1 MISSINEF
9 KKYLNTKVINEG
21 SGNAK
26 IRYNGQFWP
35 TYYIEYYDSTDEE
48 GNEIPYANDMF
59 IDDFIGNVE
68 HFKSVKLTRVADK
81 WIDNNQVI
89 KFESDTF
96 KVVVVDN
103 EWALGVGVIPAF
115 YDENDEG
122 EEVIPNG
129 FNEDATKFFNELN
142 SIYKLHT
149 ATSAWTSRAIDN
161 DEKITVNENVAEHIK
176 NESNNNNIIIK
187 TPKQLINI
195 IIKDNINFKWLK
207 EYNITTF
214 NKLEKILQ
222 ESGYG
227 PLYHEYIIKY
237 KIDDTNINENV
248 AEHIKIVTAN
258 YYIGNAKIMGY
269 IYESNPTQITILRS
283 FEMTPKDSESYK
295 IDNFSNIELAT
306 PGDFEYFRVQMAQY
320 DRPEYIWNRQ
330 TTESKITLQQDA
342 HDKIKV
348 TLDEEVILKHAKK
361 MFKNIKTMKDVKS
374 LGTSNYDKLIKE
386 LSKINESSINERFTL
401 PDGMVKALDDIDE
414 RRPNRMK
421 RPGMMRHDFAGRGG
435 QRGYVYIQDEAEEV
449 MQDKYGRE
457 RGTKLW
463 RASINASQ
471 SGAMFKMADD
481 VMKEKAWLMHEMN
494 VYPSEYWDVSY
505 YSLWKAWMNKQGLT
519 YKIDSDEDIQA
530 KADAKRAAEE
540 AEEKAQFDR
549 KLNQIESDNTTAG
562 LPTVQPDAKDKQRV
576 ADMFR
581 RDNWPTTAANT
592 MANAIK
598 DVNKAVRRGQAV
610 LDYIKDNNLSY
621 FKLDIAEI
629 FFNKAKLLLRRNEN
643 INSVLEHL
651 SDENNPIFMLQNIPN
666 ELLINIINNN
676 IDIKELAIQELK
688 NRGYNEIGKY
698 IGFVNNEDYD
708 ASIPFEDEDL
718 YHNIDWIDMESKFT
732 QFTSTYPKEQYASMR
747 QTFNFLKEE
756 ILKYKMTN

>member
-1 MISSINEF
+1 MI
-9 KKYLNTKVINEG
+9 
-21 SGNAK
+21 
-26 IRYNGQFWP
+26 
-35 TYYIEYYDSTDEE
+35 
-48 GNEIPYANDMF
+48 
-59 IDDFIGNVE
+59 
-68 HFKSVKLTRVADK
+68 
-81 WIDNNQVI
+81 
-89 KFESDTF
+89 
-96 KVVVVDN
+96 
-103 EWALGVGVIPAF
+103 
-115 YDENDEG
+115 
-122 EEVIPNG
+122 
-129 FNEDATKFFNELN
+129 
-142 SIYKLHT
+142 
-149 ATSAWTSRAIDN
+149 
-161 DEKITVNENVAEHIK
+161 
-176 NESNNNNIIIK
+176 
-187 TPKQLINI
+187 
-195 IIKDNINFKWLK
+195 
-207 EYNITTF
+207 
-214 NKLEKILQ
+214 
-222 ESGYG
+222 
-227 PLYHEYIIKY
+227 
-237 KIDDTNINENV
+237 TNINEWKKLNENI

-330 TTESKITLQQDA
+330 TTESA
-342 HDKIKV
+342 
-348 TLDEEVILKHAKK
+348 
-361 MFKNIKTMKDVKS
+361 
-374 LGTSNYDKLIKE
+374 
-386 LSKINESSINERFTL
+386 INEQFNL

-463 RASINASQ
+463 NASINASQ
-471 SGAMFKMADD
+471 RGAMFKMADD
-481 VMKEKAWLMHEMN
+481 VMKEKTWLMHEMN

-530 KADAKRAAEE
+530 KADAKRIAEE
-540 AEEKAQFDR
+540 TAKQQALDAKKAAEKAQFDR
-549 KLNQIESDNTTAG
+549 TLNQIESDNNTAG
-562 LPTVQPDAKDKQRV
+562 LPTLQPDAKDKQRI
-576 ADMFR
+576 ADMFS
-581 RDNWPTTAANT
+581 RDSWPTTAANT

-621 FKLDIAEI
+621 FKLDIAKI

-666 ELLINIINNN
+666 ELLINIINNY

-732 QFTSTYPKEQYASMR
+732 QFTSTYPEEQYASMR

>member
-1 MISSINEF
+1 
-9 KKYLNTKVINEG
+9 
-21 SGNAK
+21 
-26 IRYNGQFWP
+26 
-35 TYYIEYYDSTDEE
+35 
-48 GNEIPYANDMF
+48 MF
-59 IDDFIGNVE
+59 IDDFIGNVK
-68 HFKSVKLTRVADK
+68 HFKSVKLTPVADE
-81 WIDNNQVI
+81 WIDNNQVV
-89 KFESDTF
+89 KFECDTF

-161 DEKITVNENVAEHIK
+161 DEKITV
-176 NESNNNNIIIK
+176 
-187 TPKQLINI
+187 
-195 IIKDNINFKWLK
+195 
-207 EYNITTF
+207 
-214 NKLEKILQ
+214 
-222 ESGYG
+222 
-227 PLYHEYIIKY
+227 
-237 KIDDTNINENV
+237 NENV

-386 LSKINESSINERFTL
+386 LSKINESSINEQFNL

-463 RASINASQ
+463 QASIGHGARGN
-471 SGAMFKMADD
+471 AMFKMADD

-505 YSLWKAWMNKQGLT
+505 YSLWKAWMAKEGIP
-519 YKIDSDEDIQA
+519 YRIDSDEEVQA

-540 AEEKAQFDR
+540 AAKQQALDAKKAEEKAQFDR

-562 LPTVQPDAKDKQRV
+562 LPKLQPDTKDKQRV

-581 RDNWPTTAANT
+581 RNDWPTTAANT

-621 FKLDIAEI
+621 FELDIAKI

-643 INSVLEHL
+643 NNSVLEHL

-708 ASIPFEDEDL
+708 TSIPFEDEDL

>member
-35 TYYIEYYDSTDEE
+35 TYYIEYYDSTDED
-48 GNEIPYANDMF
+48 GDEIPGANDMF
-59 IDDFIGNVE
+59 IDDFIGNVKY
-68 HFKSVKLTRVADK
+68 FKSVKLTPVADE
-81 WIDNNQVI
+81 WIDNNQVV

-96 KVVVVDN
+96 KVVLVDN
-103 EWALGVGVIPAF
+103 GLTLGVGVIPAF

-142 SIYKLHT
+142 SIYKLYT
-149 ATSAWTSRAIDN
+149 STSAWTSRAIDN
-161 DEKITVNENVAEHIK
+161 DEKITVNENVSEHIK

-248 AEHIKIVTAN
+248 SEHIKIVTAN

-306 PGDFEYFRVQMAQY
+306 PGDFEYFRVQMTQY

-330 TTESKITLQQDA
+330 TTES
-342 HDKIKV
+342 
-348 TLDEEVILKHAKK
+348 
-361 MFKNIKTMKDVKS
+361 
-374 LGTSNYDKLIKE
+374 
-386 LSKINESSINERFTL
+386 SINEQFNL

-414 RRPNRMK
+414 RRPNKMK

-463 RASINASQ
+463 QASINASQ
-471 SGAMFKMADD
+471 RGAMFKMADD
-481 VMKEKAWLMHEMN
+481 VMKEKQWLIHEMN
-494 VYPSEYWDVSY
+494 VYPRTYWDVSY
-505 YSLWKAWMNKQGLT
+505 YSLWKAWMDKEGIP
-519 YKIDSDEDIQA
+519 YRIDSDEEVQA

-540 AEEKAQFDR
+540 AAKQQALDAKKAAEQAQFDR
-549 KLNQIESDNTTAG
+549 TLNQIESENTAAG
-562 LPTVQPDAKDKQRV
+562 LPTLQADAKDKQRV

-581 RDNWPTTAANT
+581 RDSWPTTAANT
-592 MANAIK
+592 MAKAIK

-621 FKLDIAEI
+621 YKLDIAKI
-629 FFNKAKLLLRRNEN
+629 FFNKAKSLLRNNEN
-643 INSVLEHL
+643 MDATTDSLWSNLDNVYADFITLYTLMDEGYLDSNGNIAEGLSFVEINDAIDNELDNGMNHFT
-651 SDENNPIFMLQNIPN
+651 SDEEVIQYIQSIKDNIKN
-666 ELLINIINNN
+666 LANN
-676 IDIKELAIQELK
+676 I
-688 NRGYNEIGKY
+688 
-698 IGFVNNEDYD
+698 
-708 ASIPFEDEDL
+708 
-718 YHNIDWIDMESKFT
+718 
-732 QFTSTYPKEQYASMR
+732 
-747 QTFNFLKEE
+747 
-756 ILKYKMTN
+756 

>member
-35 TYYIEYYDSTDEE
+35 TYYIEYYDSTDED
-48 GNEIPYANDMF
+48 GDEIPGANDMF

-68 HFKSVKLTRVADK
+68 HFKSVKLIPVADE
-81 WIDNNQVI
+81 WIDNNQVV
-89 KFESDTF
+89 KFECDTF

-176 NESNNNNIIIK
+176 
-187 TPKQLINI
+187 
-195 IIKDNINFKWLK
+195 
-207 EYNITTF
+207 
-214 NKLEKILQ
+214 
-222 ESGYG
+222 
-227 PLYHEYIIKY
+227 
-237 KIDDTNINENV
+237 
-248 AEHIKIVTAN
+248 IVTAN

-306 PGDFEYFRVQMAQY
+306 PGDFEYFRVQMTQY

-435 QRGYVYIQDEAEEV
+435 QRGYVYIQDEAEKV

-463 RASINASQ
+463 QASINASQ

-540 AEEKAQFDR
+540 AAKQQALDAKKAEEKAQFDR

-643 INSVLEHL
+643 NNSVLEHL

-747 QTFNFLKEE
+747 QTYNFLKEE

>member
-1 MISSINEF
+1 
-9 KKYLNTKVINEG
+9 
-21 SGNAK
+21 
-26 IRYNGQFWP
+26 
-35 TYYIEYYDSTDEE
+35 
-48 GNEIPYANDMF
+48 MF

-68 HFKSVKLTRVADK
+68 HFKSVKLIPVADE
-81 WIDNNQVI
+81 WIDNNQVV
-89 KFESDTF
+89 KFECDTF

-161 DEKITVNENVAEHIK
+161 DEKITV
-176 NESNNNNIIIK
+176 
-187 TPKQLINI
+187 
-195 IIKDNINFKWLK
+195 
-207 EYNITTF
+207 
-214 NKLEKILQ
+214 
-222 ESGYG
+222 
-227 PLYHEYIIKY
+227 
-237 KIDDTNINENV
+237 NENV

-386 LSKINESSINERFTL
+386 LSKINESSINEQFNL

-463 RASINASQ
+463 QASIGHGARGN
-471 SGAMFKMADD
+471 AMFKMADD

-505 YSLWKAWMNKQGLT
+505 YSLWKAWMAKEGIP
-519 YKIDSDEDIQA
+519 YRIDSDEEVQA

-540 AEEKAQFDR
+540 AAKQQALDAKKAEEKAQFDR

-562 LPTVQPDAKDKQRV
+562 LPKLQPDTKDKQRV

-581 RDNWPTTAANT
+581 RNDWPTTAANT

-621 FKLDIAEI
+621 FELDIAKI

-643 INSVLEHL
+643 NNSVLEHL

-708 ASIPFEDEDL
+708 TSIPFEDEDL